1 MPNETAIKFLSEL
14 NEDAC
19 VVIFTRHDAD
29 TQTPDGRT
37 VTNDE
42 WRAIVRDFDKN
53 FLFDD
58 HWTLFGEIVNRN
70 LGSNHVTE

>member
-19 VVIFTRHDAD
+19 VVIFTRDDAA
-29 TQTPDGRT
+29 TQTPDERT
-37 VTNDE
+37 VTDDE

-70 LGSNHVTE
+70 LDSNPESE